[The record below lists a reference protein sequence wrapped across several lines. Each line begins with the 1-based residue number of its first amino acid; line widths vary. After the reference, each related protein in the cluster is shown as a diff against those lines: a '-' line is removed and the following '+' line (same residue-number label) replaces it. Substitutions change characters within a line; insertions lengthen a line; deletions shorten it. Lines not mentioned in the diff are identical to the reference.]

1 MKFSH
6 KTNYYLLWL
15 TALLFVVFML
25 SMSLNVRIGGD
36 DLFML
41 SNLKKEGWF
50 NSVYYSYT
58 AVRWTSFLLFNTIF
72 LINNEMQ
79 SLGINI
85 FIYYLFTF
93 TLLFTSLSFLIK
105 VIIQRITKEVCPY
118 SFRLLISI
126 IISALL
132 FFATSEY
139 IEVWFAL
146 SATPIY
152 LIPTLFFILGIA
164 AVFSEKRNFTTYLY
178 IAISFLY
185 IGGAVETFA
194 LIVLGILLLL
204 LLFTFKK
211 DDSLSL
217 KSIRNKII
225 TALLFTSIFITINL
239 SGDAVVARFN
249 HETSAS
255 TYSKQENVTRI
266 FDAILEVRNIIV
278 ILFLI
283 LLIIIGKILK
293 DKNIIFPVI
302 KLNKYLFYNFVFLCF
317 VAAFTFIPLMLTF
330 HSLGPKRSWYPFNFF
345 LSFSLSF
352 TAIYLGNSFSEKI
365 NRFNYLLQIFPI
377 FGFLSIGTSF
387 YKQYP
392 LVTDFSKKYD
402 ERINYLLHLKELKNK
417 KEIGLLP
424 LTDPGIMGSAEIS
437 VERNGKEN
445 VGLKLLLDLEY
456 EIYLIDSKGN
466 EIKRK
471 KVN

>member
-1 MKFSH
+1 MKFSD
-6 KTNYYLLWL
+6 KTTYHLLWL
-15 TALLFVVFML
+15 TAILFVVFML
-25 SMSLNVRIGGD
+25 AMSLNVRIGGD
-36 DLFML
+36 DLFLL

-50 NSVYYSYT
+50 DSVYYSNT

-72 LINNEMQ
+72 LINNEIQ

-85 FIYYLFTF
+85 FIYYLFIF
-93 TLLFTSLSFLIK
+93 ILLFTSLSFLIK

-118 SFRLLISI
+118 SFRILISI
-126 IISALL
+126 IISTVL

-152 LIPTLFFILGIA
+152 LIPTLFFIQGIGS
-164 AVFSEKRNFTTYLY
+164 VFSEKSDFKTYLY

-185 IGGAVETFA
+185 IGGAIETFA
-194 LIVLGILLLL
+194 LIVVSILLLL

-211 DDSLSL
+211 DDLLSL
-217 KSIRNKII
+217 KHLRNKII

-239 SGDAVVARFN
+239 SGHGIIARFN

-255 TYSKQENVTRI
+255 TYSRLENVNRI
-266 FDAILEVRNIIV
+266 FAAILEVRNIIV
-278 ILFLI
+278 ITFLI
-283 LLIIIGKILK
+283 LLILIGKMLK
-293 DKNIIFPVI
+293 DKNIIFPAI
-302 KLNKYLFYNFVFLCF
+302 KLNKYLFYNFVFLSF

-345 LSFSLSF
+345 LVFSLSF
-352 TAIYLGNSFSEKI
+352 TAVYIGNSFSEKI
-365 NRFNYLLQIFPI
+365 NRFNNLLQIFPI
-377 FGFLSIGTSF
+377 FGFLSIATSF

-392 LVTDFSKKYD
+392 LVTDFSAKYD
-402 ERINYLLHLKELKNK
+402 QRIDYLLHLKMLNNK
-417 KEIGLLP
+417 KEIGLNPLP
-424 LTDPGIMGSAEIS
+424 DSGIMGSAEIS

-445 VGLKLLLDLEY
+445 VGIKLLLDLEY

-466 EIKRK
+466 ELHERR
-471 KVN
+471 

>member
-1 MKFSH
+1 MKFSD
-6 KTNYYLLWL
+6 KTTFRLLWL
-15 TALLFVVFML
+15 TAVLFVVFML

-72 LINNEMQ
+72 LINNEIE

-126 IISALL
+126 IISAVL

-152 LIPTLFFILGIA
+152 LIPTLFFIIGIA

-211 DDSLSL
+211 EDSLSL

-255 TYSKQENVTRI
+255 IYSK
-266 FDAILEVRNIIV
+266 
-278 ILFLI
+278 
-283 LLIIIGKILK
+283 
-293 DKNIIFPVI
+293 
-302 KLNKYLFYNFVFLCF
+302 
-317 VAAFTFIPLMLTF
+317 
-330 HSLGPKRSWYPFNFF
+330 
-345 LSFSLSF
+345 
-352 TAIYLGNSFSEKI
+352 
-365 NRFNYLLQIFPI
+365 
-377 FGFLSIGTSF
+377 
-387 YKQYP
+387 
-392 LVTDFSKKYD
+392 
-402 ERINYLLHLKELKNK
+402 
-417 KEIGLLP
+417 
-424 LTDPGIMGSAEIS
+424 
-437 VERNGKEN
+437 
-445 VGLKLLLDLEY
+445 
-456 EIYLIDSKGN
+456 
-466 EIKRK
+466 
-471 KVN
+471 